1 MTSPSTGRSTE
12 PNTLEAIRERLSRE
26 WEHLKQ
32 IVRTKFSKLTDED
45 VAAVGGRYDELSS
58 RLTKAYGYPPDRSDE
73 EISRFVSEGGNSA
86 LYASTAD
93 EARAGDHRGM
103 GAEVG
108 RDDKPDP
115 NRR

>member
-1 MTSPSTGRSTE
+1 MTSPDTGPSAEHT
-12 PNTLEAIRERLSRE
+12 TLESIRERLSRE
-26 WEHLKQ
+26 WNHLKH
-32 IVRTKFSKLTDED
+32 IVRTKFTELTDDD
-45 VAAVGGRYDELSS
+45 VEAVNGRYEELSS
-58 RLTKAYGYPPDRSDE
+58 RLSKTYGYPQDRSAE

-86 LYASTAD
+86 LYAATAE

>member
-1 MTSPSTGRSTE
+1 MTSPSTE
-12 PNTLEAIRERLSRE
+12 PSTLESIRERLARE
-26 WEHLKQ
+26 WTHLKAM
-32 IVRTKFSKLTDED
+32 VRTKFSKLTDDD
-45 VAAVGGRYDELSS
+45 VAAVNGRYDELSS
-58 RLTKAYGYPPDRSDE
+58 RLSKTYGYPQDRSEE

-86 LYASTAD
+86 LYASTPD
-93 EARAGDHRGM
+93 EAQAGDHRGM